1 MWAAKKCN
9 SFNSVWLIIT
19 VVTVLLPLTQGQAY
33 HFIIGHHQR
42 NFDQLYREP
51 NSRTYVADTNYS
63 DTTAADLENTNST
76 IIVTTVR
83 ESNELSQTAMDIITI
98 VWYVATFLAL
108 AAFFLLMACSD
119 RRCSDTQRNANMNTN
134 EAPIPPPTPSPS
146 YSEFAPPSYDSV
158 MKLQHQ
164 SKNTIFVIPF
174 SVEPTAAKDGVNTSV
189 NNQVNTTTTTTT
201 TNTNANDLPLTPNM
215 SFYTINELQKLG
227 S

>member
-1 MWAAKKCN
+1 MWALKKNN
-9 SFNSVWLIIT
+9 SFSSVWLIMT
-19 VVTVLLPLTQGQAY
+19 VTVLLPLTHGQAY

-51 NSRTYVADTNYS
+51 NSRNYVADTTNYT
-63 DTTAADLENTNST
+63 DTSSTADLENSNST

-134 EAPIPPPTPSPS
+134 ENPIPPPTPSPS

-158 MKLQHQ
+158 MKMQHA
-164 SKNTIFVIPF
+164 SKNSIFVIPF
-174 SVEPTAAKDGVNTSV
+174 PVEQNGAKDGGNNVSTNT
-189 NNQVNTTTTTTT
+189 NGNNTTT
-201 TNTNANDLPLTPNM
+201 NGQSLTPNI
-215 SFYTINELQKLG
+215 SFYTINELQKME